1 MQLFNEL
8 NTWVE
13 KATYMNTEKKKSD
26 ELECGK
32 AYWLFFGG
40 FFSRK
45 LHSLVDANISDFW
58 VT

>member
-1 MQLFNEL
+1 
-8 NTWVE
+8 
-13 KATYMNTEKKKSD
+13 MNTEEKKKSD

-32 AYWLFFGG
+32 AYWLVVV